1 MRRRAFTLV
10 ELLVVTAII
19 AVLIGLLLAAV
30 QRLREAAH
38 RTSCQSNLKQLALAA
53 HDYHHARGRFPTG
66 VHPTDAVGDGRWA
79 NGTNLWIE
87 MLPYFEQDNLQK
99 RWDYNDFRNNTAGGR
114 SATTA
119 QVIQILLCPSDLLPD
134 PVCLYMTTNPQFAWA
149 NGYYGMSSYGGNA
162 GRRSNSSQITGPP
175 TDDGIFFLDSHVRIA
190 DVTDGTSNTFLLG
203 ERYHRDP
210 EFDRRGIDFYKP
222 IAKWGHWG
230 QPLPI
235 GSRVHCTLST
245 PVRINYQVPTS
256 TPEFDLVEFQHRVC
270 AFGSGHPGGAN
281 IAFADGSVRFLSQS
295 IPVETLQAL
304 STRAGGEVVTPQ

>member
-1 MRRRAFTLV
+1 M
-10 ELLVVTAII
+10 
-19 AVLIGLLLAAV
+19 
-30 QRLREAAH
+30 H
-38 RTSCQSNLKQLALAA
+38 K
-53 HDYHHARGRFPTG
+53 FPTG
-66 VHPTDAVGDGRWA
+66 VHVAEAVGNGRWA
-79 NGTNLWIE
+79 NGTNLWVE
-87 MLPYFEQDNLQK
+87 MLPYFEQDNLRK
-99 RWDYNDFRNNTAGGR
+99 RWDYNDFRNNVAGGR
-114 SATTA
+114 NATTA
-119 QVIQILLCPSDLLPD
+119 QVIPILLCPSDPLPD
-134 PVCLYMTTNPQFAWA
+134 PVFPYMAVNPQFAWA

-175 TDDGIFFLDSHVRIA
+175 SDDGIFFFDSHVRIT

-235 GSRVHCTLST
+235 SPRVHCTLST
-245 PVRINYQVPTS
+245 PVRINYQVPSS

-281 IAFADGSVRFLSQS
+281 FAFADGSVRFLSES

-304 STRAGGEVVTPQ
+304 STRAGGDVVTPP